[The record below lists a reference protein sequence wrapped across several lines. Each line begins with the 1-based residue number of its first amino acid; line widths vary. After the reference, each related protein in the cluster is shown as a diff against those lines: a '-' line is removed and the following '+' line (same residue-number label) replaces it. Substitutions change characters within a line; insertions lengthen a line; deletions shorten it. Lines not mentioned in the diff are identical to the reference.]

1 MSAPSLYLPSEDG
14 ATIVATIVHSQD
26 GSRSMN
32 RSVCTALLATGL
44 ATGLAS
50 GLFTLAC
57 SRGQDPQAKGDA
69 AAEPAAPASPTDP
82 KNLDGPP
89 RGEDELAKARA
100 AGREPKRVQLA
111 PLVNHQRER
120 EQALSGGPA
129 PIIADQVD
137 DGWIV
142 FVSEV
147 SGTPAIHRMRS
158 SAAEREPLTHGEL
171 THFPVAPLPGGDLL
185 AIRVEE
191 LAADVHREELLRIR
205 PDGALLPLAAASG
218 RARSPS
224 VAPDGRWMVY
234 ESDLESFRDLYR
246 LDLEGGA
253 SERLTDNAEGNF
265 EPAIS
270 PDGLR
275 IVFASSRDGNAEI
288 YLMNAD
294 GSKQRRLTVDERS
307 DTAPSWSPDGS
318 RLAFISARDGSQ
330 RIHLLDTKDL
340 DRPGELQPRR
350 LTGDRD
356 LLAEAEVTWSPQG
369 DRVALLGVGDMT
381 TSLWVADIPS
391 GNLRRLTD
399 DGALDQ
405 GPCWSPNG
413 EHVAFASNRDGELDI
428 YRVSADGGAPTRLT
442 QSKGADWLPRWIPEA
457 SPSPTPAKP
466 AKAATSTAKS
476 ARG

>member
-1 MSAPSLYLPSEDG
+1 
-14 ATIVATIVHSQD
+14 
-26 GSRSMN
+26 MN
-32 RSVCTALLATGL
+32 RIASTALLTSSL
-44 ATGLAS
+44 AVVLAS
-50 GLFTLAC
+50 C
-57 SRGQDPQAKGDA
+57 SQRQDPKAEGA
-69 AAEPAAPASPTDP
+69 PSAEPPAPASPTP

-89 RGEDELAKARA
+89 RGGDALAEAKA

-111 PLVNHQRER
+111 PLLHHQRER
-120 EQALSGGPA
+120 EQALSGVGPA
-129 PIIADQVD
+129 PIVAEQVD
-137 DGWIV
+137 GGWII
-142 FVSEV
+142 FVSEE

-158 SAAEREPLTHGEL
+158 SAAEREPLTRGER

-191 LAADVHREELLRIR
+191 LTADVHREELLRIR
-205 PDGALLPLAAASG
+205 PDGAIQPIAEASG

-224 VAPDGRWMVY
+224 VAPDGRWLVY

-246 LDLEGGA
+246 RDLEGGA

-275 IVFASSRDGNAEI
+275 IAFASSRDGNAEI

-294 GSKQRRLTVDERS
+294 GSEQRRLTDDERS

-330 RIHLLDTKDL
+330 RIHLLDAKDL
-340 DRPGELQPRR
+340 ESPGELHPRR

-356 LLAEAEVTWSPQG
+356 LLAEAEVAWSPHS
-369 DRVALLGVGDMT
+369 DRIALLGVGERT
-381 TSLWVADIPS
+381 TSLWVADVQS

-405 GPCWSPNG
+405 GPCWSPSG
-413 EHVAFASNRDGELDI
+413 EHIAFASNRDGELDI

-442 QSKGADWLPRWIPEA
+442 QTKGADWLPRWIPEA
-457 SPSPTPAKP
+457 SPSPKP
-466 AKAATSTAKS
+466 APSSTTEAARATKS

>member
-1 MSAPSLYLPSEDG
+1 
-14 ATIVATIVHSQD
+14 
-26 GSRSMN
+26 MN
-32 RSVCTALLATGL
+32 RSVSTALLASGL
-44 ATGLAS
+44 ALA
-50 GLFTLAC
+50 LALAC
-57 SRGQDPQAKGDA
+57 SRGQDPQAQGDA
-69 AAEPAAPASPTDP
+69 AAEPPAPASPTPP

-89 RGEDELAKARA
+89 RGEDALARA
-100 AGREPKRVQLA
+100 KTAGREPMRVQLA

-120 EQALSGGPA
+120 EQALSGVGPA
-129 PIIADQVD
+129 PIVAEQVD
-137 DGWIV
+137 GGWIV

-171 THFPVAPLPGGDLL
+171 SHFPVAPLPGGDLL

-205 PDGALLPLAAASG
+205 PDGALLRLAEASG

-224 VAPDGRWMVY
+224 VAPDGGWMVY

-246 LDLEGGA
+246 LDFEGGA

-288 YLMNAD
+288 YLMSAD

-307 DTAPSWSPDGS
+307 DTSPSWSPDGS
-318 RLAFISARDGSQ
+318 WLAFISARDGSQ
-330 RIHLLDTKDL
+330 RIHLLETKDL
-340 DRPGELQPRR
+340 DSPGALQPRR

-356 LLAEAEVTWSPQG
+356 LLAEAEVAWAPQS
-369 DRVALLGVGDMT
+369 DRVALLGVGDLT

-442 QSKGADWLPRWIPEA
+442 QSKGADWLPRWIPESR
-457 SPSPTPAKP
+457 SPKPAKP
-466 AKAATSTAKS
+466 AKSEAAAAKS